1 MSADALELVQGLL
14 QRADLLANEAAAIGD
29 DVRNALDATR
39 ATTTTDMSTPT
50 GPAANPVPLPAAAQ
64 G

>member
-39 ATTTTDMSTPT
+39 ATTTTDLSTPA